1 MQKHFA
7 MAAGSLYKVLDPL
20 VRFVEGGEREGG
32 SGLCMLRTEGPFG
45 WVKNDEACGGGVG
58 SMLWAS
64 SKS

>member
-1 MQKHFA
+1 
-7 MAAGSLYKVLDPL
+7 VLDPL

-64 SKS
+64 SKN